1 MMFYAVVDTI
11 RVLYDFM
18 TKPHIEFTIDHD
30 FDDNSSTVR
39 VKKQHLIGFWLMRLV
54 SNFLIFL
61 QGYFCV
67 KAAND
72 TLANLITFDIQQNA
86 VGAFRKLSDN
96 NILLK
101 KHLNLF
107 TSI

>member
-1 MMFYAVVDTI
+1 MVKKTKNRTRKWAKLVRFFSYIMMFYAVVDTI

-61 QGYFCV
+61 
-67 KAAND
+67 
-72 TLANLITFDIQQNA
+72 
-86 VGAFRKLSDN
+86 
-96 NILLK
+96 
-101 KHLNLF
+101 
-107 TSI
+107 

>member
-1 MMFYAVVDTI
+1 MIFYAVFDTI
-11 RVLYDFM
+11 RVFYDFM
-18 TKPHIEFTIDHD
+18 TKLHIEFTIDHE

-39 VKKQHLIGFWLMRLV
+39 VNNLDLMGFRLMRLV
-54 SNFLIFL
+54 SNVLIFL
-61 QGYFCV
+61 QGWFCI

-72 TLANLITFDIQQNA
+72 TLGNLITFDIQQNA

-107 TSI
+107 TSL